1 MIGFRP
7 EKVVLKTDKDDSL
20 YCRKVEVLTR
30 EMLGSE
36 THYKVRLLNPDNKG
50 DSVTVM
56 VKTQD
61 LSFAPDQIAY
71 ICVGQS
77 DLYYFGEDG
86 QRIRDVDLLK
96 GMYQLTTEGG
106 SAQ

>member
-1 MIGFRP
+1 
-7 EKVVLKTDKDDSL
+7 
-20 YCRKVEVLTR
+20 
-30 EMLGSE
+30 
-36 THYKVRLLNPDNKG
+36 
-50 DSVTVM
+50 M